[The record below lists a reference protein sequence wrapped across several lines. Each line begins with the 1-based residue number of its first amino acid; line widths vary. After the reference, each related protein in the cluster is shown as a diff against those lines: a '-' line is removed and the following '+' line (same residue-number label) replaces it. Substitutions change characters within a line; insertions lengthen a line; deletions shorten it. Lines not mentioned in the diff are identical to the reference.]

1 MSLAVVLAAFAGGLV
16 VLLGLQE
23 GPTGP
28 WLAVDVAVG
37 AACCCALWWR
47 ARAPVPIAVAL
58 VAAAAVVATA
68 GAANMFATYAVAR
81 RRTLRTALLVGLGN
95 VGAGLVFAAVYPG
108 NSSWLVTVTVNVA
121 LSAAAVA
128 WGALAQ
134 AQGRL
139 VQSLEDRA
147 LRAEAEQRWRAD
159 RVRGDERARIAREM
173 HDVVAHRVSL
183 VALHAGGLEVR
194 PDLPPD
200 EVRAA
205 GRLIRRSA
213 QDALD
218 ELRQVVGVLRED
230 TPYGGRVPTL
240 ADIEGLAADT
250 TAAGQPVRLEVGVD
264 ADADLPPWLARTTYR
279 VVQESLTNAAKHAP
293 GAATSVSVGGG
304 PGQGLEIRVANAAAT
319 RAPTA
324 QVDGAGAGLLGLGER
339 VALSG
344 GTLEHGP
351 SADGGYAVDVTLPWP
366 TGGRR

>member
-1 MSLAVVLAAFAGGLV
+1 M
-16 VLLGLQE
+16 
-23 GPTGP
+23 
-28 WLAVDVAVG
+28 
-37 AACCCALWWR
+37 
-47 ARAPVPIAVAL
+47 PIAVAL

-81 RRTLRTALLVGLGN
+81 RRTLRTALLVGVGN

-108 NSSWLVTVTVNVA
+108 NSSWLVTVTVNIA

-147 LRAEAEQRWRAD
+147 LRAEAEQRLHAD

-240 ADIEGLAADT
+240 TDIEALVATPRPPASRSRSRGRCRCRRR
-250 TAAGQPVRLEVGVD
+250 V
-264 ADADLPPWLARTTYR
+264 PPWLAARRTASCR
-279 VVQESLTNAAKHAP
+279 S
-293 GAATSVSVGGG
+293 
-304 PGQGLEIRVANAAAT
+304 R
-319 RAPTA
+319 
-324 QVDGAGAGLLGLGER
+324 
-339 VALSG
+339 
-344 GTLEHGP
+344 
-351 SADGGYAVDVTLPWP
+351 
-366 TGGRR
+366 